1 MNVRFWMLNDCLKGF
16 ENRIIMKKANF
27 LKVLF
32 ALSIFFLGCKEQV
45 GPCGDPA
52 APFFRLKIIDKLS
65 NQAACKV
72 YDSIEFKSLYSVKT
86 IKFLVYK
93 YSSDSSI
100 NFNFSKGDTILFRF
114 ESIHNFDTLIPFSTS
129 FSGNGGPCSQGGL
142 VLDSIYHNNKK
153 VETNTIYY

>member
-1 MNVRFWMLNDCLKGF
+1 MNNWFKQTETRNT
-16 ENRIIMKKANF
+16 MKKTKCLTILLGIIICAW
-27 LKVLF
+27 
-32 ALSIFFLGCKEQV
+32 GCKEIV

-52 APFFRLKIIDKLS
+52 MPFFSLKVIDKLTNKVAS
-65 NQAACKV
+65 QV
-72 YDSIEFKSLYSVKT
+72 YDSVEFKSLHSIKT
-86 IKFLVYK
+86 IKFMVYK

-100 NFNFSKGDTILFRF
+100 NFNFSRGDTILFRF

-153 VETNTIYY
+153 IESNTIYY

>member
-1 MNVRFWMLNDCLKGF
+1 
-16 ENRIIMKKANF
+16 MKKTKC
-27 LKVLF
+27 LTIL
-32 ALSIFFLGCKEQV
+32 LGITICFLGCKEQV
-45 GPCGDPA
+45 GPCGDPV

-86 IKFLVYK
+86 IKFMVYK
-93 YSSDSSI
+93 YSSDSLI

-114 ESIHNFDTLIPFSTS
+114 DSIHNFDTLIPFSTS

-153 VETNTIYY
+153 IELNTIYY

>member
-1 MNVRFWMLNDCLKGF
+1 LKKITYYLIVILLITVF
-16 ENRIIMKKANF
+16 
-27 LKVLF
+27 
-32 ALSIFFLGCKEQV
+32 GCKEKV
-45 GPCGDPA
+45 GPCGDPSS
-52 APFFRLKIIDKLS
+52 PFFRLKIIDKLT
-65 NQAACKV
+65 NEAACKV

-114 ESIHNFDTLIPFSTS
+114 DSIHNFDTLIPFSTS

-153 VETNTIYY
+153 IELNTIYY

>member
-1 MNVRFWMLNDCLKGF
+1 ML
-16 ENRIIMKKANF
+16 MKKITYS
-27 LKVLF
+27 LIIILL
-32 ALSIFFLGCKEQV
+32 LSVLGCKEKV
-45 GPCGDPA
+45 GPCNISPVI
-52 APFFRLKIIDKLS
+52 PNFSLKIIDKLT

-72 YDSIEFKSLYSVKT
+72 YDSIEFKSLYSVKI

-100 NFNFSKGDTILFRF
+100 NFNFSRGDTILFRF
-114 ESIHNFDTLIPFSTS
+114 DSIHNFDTLIPFSTS

-153 VETNTIYY
+153 IELNTIYY

>member
-1 MNVRFWMLNDCLKGF
+1 
-16 ENRIIMKKANF
+16 MKKTNF
-27 LKVLF
+27 LTILF
-32 ALSIFFLGCKEQV
+32 TLIICFLGCKEQV
-45 GPCGDPA
+45 GPCGDPSV
-52 APFFRLKIIDKLS
+52 PYFKLKIIDKLT

-72 YDSIEFKSLYSVKT
+72 YDSIEFKSLYSVNS

-114 ESIHNFDTLIPFSTS
+114 DTIHNFDTLIPFSTS
-129 FSGNGGPCSQGGL
+129 FLGNGGPCSQGGL

-153 VETNTIYY
+153 IELNTIYY